1 MKVQL
6 TSPLDMHL
14 HLRQDAM
21 LKKVAPFSAKYFSG
35 ALIMPNTI
43 PPITTKE
50 LLLEYKKAVLDA
62 TKDFTFTPYMSLF
75 FQKYDKKFLQE
86 IKNEIVSIKLY
97 PAGITTN
104 SANGV
109 NKIDIDELGE
119 ILEAMSELEI
129 VLNIHGESNGF
140 VLDREKEF
148 LPIYEILAKN
158 FPKLKIVMEHITTKE
173 SAALLEKYD
182 NLYATITL
190 HHLFITLDDV
200 AGGLLNPHLFCK
212 PIAKRPEDKDA
223 LLHLALN
230 AHPKVMF
237 GSDSAPHPKSKK
249 EAPGCAAGVFSAP
262 VILPLLTELF
272 EKHNKLENLQAF
284 ISNNA
289 QKIYNITPP
298 GKIITLQKEPMRV
311 ANEYEGIV
319 PFWADKEIK
328 WSITC
333 IS

>member
-14 HLRQDAM
+14 HLRQDDM

-50 LLLEYKKAVLDA
+50 LLLEYKKAILDA

-75 FQKYDKKFLQE
+75 FQNYDKKFLQE

-104 SANGV
+104 SQNGV
-109 NKIDIDELGE
+109 SKIDIDEIGDTLQ
-119 ILEAMSELEI
+119 AMSELEI

-140 VLDREKEF
+140 VMDREKEF
-148 LPIYEILAKN
+148 LPIYEVLAQN

-173 SAALLEKYD
+173 SATLLEKYD

-200 AGGLLNPHLFCK
+200 AGGLLRPHLFCK
-212 PIAKRPEDKDA
+212 PIAKRPEDKEA

-262 VILPLLTELF
+262 VILPLLAQLF

-284 ISNNA
+284 ISDNA

-298 GKIITLQKEPMRV
+298 KKVIALEKKAMQIK
-311 ANEYEGIV
+311 NEYEGIV
-319 PFWADKEIK
+319 PFMAGETIE
-328 WSITC
+328 WSVQ
-333 IS
+333 